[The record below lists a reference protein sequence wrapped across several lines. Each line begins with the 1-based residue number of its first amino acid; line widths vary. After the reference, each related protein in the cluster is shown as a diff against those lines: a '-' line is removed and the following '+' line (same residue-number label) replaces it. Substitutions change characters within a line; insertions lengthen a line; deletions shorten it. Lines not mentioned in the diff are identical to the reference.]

1 MGFTVGAS
9 LSLCAMA
16 NRVCWHCEKSS
27 HMTLVYTQ
35 VLNPNGE
42 REGDPIA
49 GLYTCDNCK
58 WPSAGVGGTATRG
71 VSASSVH
78 STADISVWYP
88 ERASGR
94 DFPDVPTHIASA
106 ADEAY
111 RCRSFNALRAAV
123 LMSRSVI
130 EATCKEKEIVKGNL
144 ATKIDT
150 LAEHGHIRASI
161 QEAAHEIRF
170 LGNDMAHGDFIDDVI
185 AEEADEIL
193 NMMSIFLDEV
203 FQTPKR
209 IERAKS
215 AREAKKAAST

>member
-1 MGFTVGAS
+1 
-9 LSLCAMA
+9 
-16 NRVCWHCEKSS
+16 
-27 HMTLVYTQ
+27 MTLVHTQ
-35 VLNPNGE
+35 VLNPLGE
-42 REGDPIA
+42 KEGGPIA
-49 GLYTCDNCK
+49 GLCTCDNCK
-58 WPSAGVGGTATRG
+58 WPNVGIGGQASRNAP
-71 VSASSVH
+71 VSSVH
-78 STADISVWYP
+78 IAAEISAWYP

-94 DFPDVPTHIASA
+94 DFRDVPAHIASA

-144 ATKIDT
+144 ATKIDN
-150 LAEHGHIRASI
+150 LAEQGHIRAII
-161 QEAAHEIRF
+161 QAAAHEIRF

-185 AEEADEIL
+185 PEEADEIL
-193 NMMSIFLDEV
+193 NLMSIFLDEV
-203 FQTPKR
+203 FQTPNR

>member
-1 MGFTVGAS
+1 
-9 LSLCAMA
+9 
-16 NRVCWHCEKSS
+16 
-27 HMTLVYTQ
+27 MTLVHTQ
-35 VLNPNGE
+35 VLNPNGG
-42 REGDPIA
+42 RDGDPIA

-58 WPSAGVGGTATRG
+58 WPNVGLGGNVTRNLPAAT
-71 VSASSVH
+71 VH
-78 STADISVWYP
+78 SAADISVWYP

-94 DFPDVPTHIASA
+94 DFPDVPAHIASA

-130 EATCKEKEIVKGNL
+130 ESTCKEKEIVKGNL
-144 ATKIDT
+144 ATKIDN
-150 LAEHGHIRASI
+150 LAEQGHIRAII
-161 QEAAHEIRF
+161 QAAAHEIRF

-185 AEEADEIL
+185 PEEADEIL
-193 NMMSIFLDEV
+193 NLMSIFLDEV
-203 FQTPKR
+203 FQTPNR